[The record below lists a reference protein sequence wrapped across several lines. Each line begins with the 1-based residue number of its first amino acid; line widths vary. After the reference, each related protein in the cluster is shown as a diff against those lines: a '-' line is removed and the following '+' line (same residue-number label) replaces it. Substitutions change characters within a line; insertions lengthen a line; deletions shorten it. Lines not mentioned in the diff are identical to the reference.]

1 MNSADFPLYPYFN
14 FIGLACL
21 LMITPVVNSTQAA
34 DTSGRED
41 LALLQARIAN
51 IAEPMIWITT
61 GDSIT
66 HGAKWLGRE
75 RSYPELIQ
83 EQIRWPLGRRRD
95 FVINTGISGERT
107 TGLLADF
114 NWRVTHFNPQVVS
127 IMIGMNDAVA
137 GPEGREQF
145 ATNLRELVRRTRATG
160 AIPILH
166 RTNPIDEESA
176 SSDSRRD
183 LPAYN
188 QIIDQVAQSTATI
201 LIDHWSRWS
210 QERPTLPLLREWL
223 ADPIHPNGVGH
234 RAFAQ
239 EFFRTLGYD
248 YTPPTDGVTE
258 SP

>member
-1 MNSADFPLYPYFN
+1 MRRFLRLHLLVVATLLTSATIATSAANPTSPSGDLK
-14 FIGLACL
+14 L
-21 LMITPVVNSTQAA
+21 L
-34 DTSGRED
+34 R
-41 LALLQARIAN
+41 ARIADT
-51 IAEPMIWITT
+51 ESPLIWVLT

-66 HGAKWLGRE
+66 HGAKWLGWE

-83 EQIRWPLGRRRD
+83 EQIRWPLGRGRD

-107 TGLLADF
+107 GGLLADF
-114 NWRVTHFNPQVVS
+114 DWRVSHFKPHVVS

-137 GPEGREQF
+137 GPEGRAQF
-145 ATNLRELVRRTRATG
+145 EKNLHEMVQRIRAIG

-166 RTNPIDEESA
+166 STNSVDTKNPGSA
-176 SSDSRRD
+176 SRYD

-188 QIIDQVAQSTATI
+188 QIIVQVAQSTDTI
-201 LIDHWSRWS
+201 LIDHWSRWH

-223 ADPIHPNGVGH
+223 GESIHPNGPGH

-248 YTPPTDGVTE
+248 YTPPSE
-258 SP
+258 SLSMSAPQSP

>member
-1 MNSADFPLYPYFN
+1 
-14 FIGLACL
+14 
-21 LMITPVVNSTQAA
+21 MITPVVNSTQAA

-41 LALLQARIAN
+41 LALLQAKIAN
-51 IAEPMIWITT
+51 IGEPMIWVIT

-107 TGLLADF
+107 AGLLADF
-114 NWRVTHFNPQVVS
+114 DWRVSHLKPQVIS

-166 RTNPIDEESA
+166 RTNPMDEESPDTSVA
-176 SSDSRRD
+176 SRQD
-183 LPAYN
+183 LAAYN
-188 QIIDQVAQSTATI
+188 QIITQVAHSTGTI
-201 LIDHWSRWS
+201 LIDHWSRWQ
-210 QERPTLPLLREWL
+210 QERPTVALLRDWL
-223 ADPIHPNGVGH
+223 ADPIHPNGAGH